1 MKKPGFLPRPDWGAQ
16 GQSAV
21 VVVWKQKLLVD
32 IDKAQGGTR
41 EAQQSRLKEGAA
53 DLVWRIRAVGVMLQ

>member
-53 DLVWRIRAVGVMLQ
+53 DLV